1 MHKRELNI
9 IVNKE
14 DNAIKRGDF
23 FEEIVSNIF
32 KTQRYTIKERVNFTG
47 MEIDLIAQHIDR
59 KNEIVYIECKARQ
72 SLEAKDIKSFAF
84 NTKFKDAQY
93 GYFLS
98 TTDYAHQVAGL
109 IEEMNQKKE
118 YNNLYF
124 WGPTKII
131 ELLEDAKIIK
141 EVDISKY
148 KDFRFVKEILV
159 YSYFGIYR
167 VFIMQENTLN
177 NQFTVMDAK
186 TNKIVE
192 DEEKIELIYNHIEEI
207 KDLEYVNIENE
218 KIPYDLLSEQQPVE
232 KVAELKQSDNW
243 FDYLPTAGKHF
254 VGRKDLIEDFFGFLN
269 SVRNNETD
277 KRVFYIDGK
286 SGWGK
291 SSFISAIRDK
301 SKNRYNKKKFFI
313 FAVDTRSASTNNFI
327 GLSLKKMIEKSIAE
341 NFINKES
348 QSTQVEIGSNYDI
361 LNSSYIEEFIK
372 YLKDNNKYLILIFD
386 QFEDIF
392 KKEDIFKV
400 FYKFLTDINNLC
412 GNILLGFSWK
422 TEINVP
428 IDNEAYYLWQ
438 TMKEYTFS
446 ISMREF
452 DASEVNGVINQLQ
465 NSIGKNLDPNI
476 RRRIVEGSQGFP
488 WLTKKLCIHMYNQ
501 IKSGKT
507 FENLLEQELNIKAL
521 FEKELE
527 DLNSNEIKAL
537 KYIAKRAF
545 DGNMFDATEIDDVID
560 NQLLMALINK
570 RLVIQ
575 SGTKYNIYWDIF
587 RDYLVTDDIPLI
599 GESYLL
605 RQHPVTCLNMF
616 LLFKGE
622 IKQTPYQLSKKI
634 GNLSEKSTDNV
645 MRELI
650 NLGLVVKE
658 GNYYKVVCGN
668 NEITKDYFVKFMR
681 EKFQR
686 YTPYL
691 KLQRLNQENITIG
704 QIEKIFK
711 DTFKGNNFKNRTWGT
726 YIRIFLNWIRYVD
739 DKDIAIYQLTGDAK
753 GRILPNKK
761 VKDQLSSFTPQK
773 KLEDDIKTFYDIV
786 ENVEVYNKNK
796 NTKSLYDL
804 SAIGLLYYWGDTIGL
819 TKMGREYARRVDD
832 IDFKKEFCEL
842 AKRPYKINK
851 AVEIIK
857 DKNIKNITEFKAE
870 SKELVENINS
880 KEYKKASYG
889 KIYNWAKFIIEN
901 S

>member
-361 LNSSYIEEFIK
+361 LNSSYI
-372 YLKDNNKYLILIFD
+372 
-386 QFEDIF
+386 
-392 KKEDIFKV
+392 
-400 FYKFLTDINNLC
+400 
-412 GNILLGFSWK
+412 
-422 TEINVP
+422 
-428 IDNEAYYLWQ
+428 
-438 TMKEYTFS
+438 
-446 ISMREF
+446 
-452 DASEVNGVINQLQ
+452 
-465 NSIGKNLDPNI
+465 
-476 RRRIVEGSQGFP
+476 
-488 WLTKKLCIHMYNQ
+488 
-501 IKSGKT
+501 
-507 FENLLEQELNIKAL
+507 
-521 FEKELE
+521 
-527 DLNSNEIKAL
+527 
-537 KYIAKRAF
+537 
-545 DGNMFDATEIDDVID
+545 
-560 NQLLMALINK
+560 
-570 RLVIQ
+570 
-575 SGTKYNIYWDIF
+575 
-587 RDYLVTDDIPLI
+587 
-599 GESYLL
+599 
-605 RQHPVTCLNMF
+605 
-616 LLFKGE
+616 
-622 IKQTPYQLSKKI
+622 
-634 GNLSEKSTDNV
+634 
-645 MRELI
+645 
-650 NLGLVVKE
+650 
-658 GNYYKVVCGN
+658 
-668 NEITKDYFVKFMR
+668 
-681 EKFQR
+681 
-686 YTPYL
+686 
-691 KLQRLNQENITIG
+691 
-704 QIEKIFK
+704 
-711 DTFKGNNFKNRTWGT
+711 
-726 YIRIFLNWIRYVD
+726 
-739 DKDIAIYQLTGDAK
+739 
-753 GRILPNKK
+753 
-761 VKDQLSSFTPQK
+761 
-773 KLEDDIKTFYDIV
+773 
-786 ENVEVYNKNK
+786 
-796 NTKSLYDL
+796 
-804 SAIGLLYYWGDTIGL
+804 
-819 TKMGREYARRVDD
+819 
-832 IDFKKEFCEL
+832 
-842 AKRPYKINK
+842 
-851 AVEIIK
+851 
-857 DKNIKNITEFKAE
+857 
-870 SKELVENINS
+870 
-880 KEYKKASYG
+880 
-889 KIYNWAKFIIEN
+889 
-901 S
+901 

>member
-361 LNSSYIEEFIK
+361 LNSSYIEELIK
-372 YLKDNNKYLILIFD
+372 YLKSS
-386 QFEDIF
+386 
-392 KKEDIFKV
+392 
-400 FYKFLTDINNLC
+400 
-412 GNILLGFSWK
+412 GN
-422 TEINVP
+422 
-428 IDNEAYYLWQ
+428 
-438 TMKEYTFS
+438 
-446 ISMREF
+446 
-452 DASEVNGVINQLQ
+452 
-465 NSIGKNLDPNI
+465 
-476 RRRIVEGSQGFP
+476 
-488 WLTKKLCIHMYNQ
+488 
-501 IKSGKT
+501 
-507 FENLLEQELNIKAL
+507 
-521 FEKELE
+521 
-527 DLNSNEIKAL
+527 
-537 KYIAKRAF
+537 
-545 DGNMFDATEIDDVID
+545 
-560 NQLLMALINK
+560 
-570 RLVIQ
+570 
-575 SGTKYNIYWDIF
+575 
-587 RDYLVTDDIPLI
+587 
-599 GESYLL
+599 
-605 RQHPVTCLNMF
+605 
-616 LLFKGE
+616 
-622 IKQTPYQLSKKI
+622 
-634 GNLSEKSTDNV
+634 
-645 MRELI
+645 
-650 NLGLVVKE
+650 
-658 GNYYKVVCGN
+658 
-668 NEITKDYFVKFMR
+668 
-681 EKFQR
+681 
-686 YTPYL
+686 
-691 KLQRLNQENITIG
+691 
-704 QIEKIFK
+704 
-711 DTFKGNNFKNRTWGT
+711 
-726 YIRIFLNWIRYVD
+726 
-739 DKDIAIYQLTGDAK
+739 
-753 GRILPNKK
+753 
-761 VKDQLSSFTPQK
+761 SSFELP
-773 KLEDDIKTFYDIV
+773 IFYDI
-786 ENVEVYNKNK
+786 EED
-796 NTKSLYDL
+796 SQ
-804 SAIGLLYYWGDTIGL
+804 I
-819 TKMGREYARRVDD
+819 
-832 IDFKKEFCEL
+832 
-842 AKRPYKINK
+842 
-851 AVEIIK
+851 
-857 DKNIKNITEFKAE
+857 
-870 SKELVENINS
+870 
-880 KEYKKASYG
+880 SYG
-889 KIYNWAKFIIEN
+889 KKAITDITIAFCETMKNAGYEVGVYSYSYWLNNYMETLRLPADYSLWGADYGTNNNGQIPSDLDKYSETYDIWQFTDKAQIDGIN
-901 S
+901 GYVDMNVCYKKYF